1 MVRISD
7 DNGTIFGA
15 SVTLSAPDR
24 AASFP
29 VLAVTGNQVTVVWSE
44 QSAHAAEHEMKAA
57 PDMKNPK
64 SVEGLHAIGES
75 QIMVRAGSIE

>member
-7 DNGTIFGA
+7 DNGTTFGA
-15 SVTLSAPDR
+15 PVTLSAPGR

-29 VLAVTGNQVTVVWSE
+29 VLAVTGNQVTVAWSE
-44 QSAHAAEHEMKAA
+44 QSAQAAEHEMKAA

-64 SVEGLHAIGES
+64 SVKGLHAIGES
-75 QIMVRAGSIE
+75 QIMVRAGNIE